1 MVIPGFADAVWTGG
15 PVPIAYSIGGAGPPL
30 LLLHG
35 FPQSRALWARIGPA
49 LARHRTVIAP
59 DLRGYGGSGKPAA
72 VDAYSFRAMAADMV
86 GLMKGLGHDRFAI
99 AGHDRGGRVAHRL
112 ALDAPEAVAR
122 LCVMDIV
129 PTRHLLTHLTAA
141 VARDYYHWFFLAQP
155 APGPERMI
163 GADPDAFFESC
174 LTGWGAAG
182 LADFDPAQLAAY
194 RAAWRDADTV
204 RGMCNDYRAALSHD
218 AADDAADAGRAVRCP
233 ALVLWGADGAM
244 ARHYDV
250 AASWAPLLARMTARA
265 LPGGHFFP
273 DTAPGETAA
282 ALAAFLDHEG

>member
-1 MVIPGFADAVWTGG
+1 MIAGFADRVWRGG
-15 PVPIAYSIGGAGPPL
+15 PVEIAYSVGGSGPPL

-35 FPQSRALWARIGPA
+35 FPQNRAMWAAIAPA
-49 LARHRTVIAP
+49 LARDRTVVAA

-72 VDAYSFRAMAADMV
+72 VADYSFRAMAADMA
-86 GLMKGLGHDRFAI
+86 GLMRDLGHHRFDV

-112 ALDAPEAVAR
+112 ALDAPDTVTG

-129 PTRHLLTHLTAA
+129 PTRHLLLNLTAD

-174 LTGWGAAG
+174 LTGWGAAA
-182 LADFDPAQLAAY
+182 LAAFDADRLAAY
-194 RAAWRDADTV
+194 RAAWRDPDTIAA
-204 RGMCNDYRAALSHD
+204 MCNDYRAALIHD
-218 AADDAADAGRAVRCP
+218 AADDAADADRTVDCP

-244 ARHYDV
+244 ARHYDI
-250 AASWAPLLARMTARA
+250 AATWAPRLTAMRAAA

-273 DTAPGETAA
+273 DTASAATAD
-282 ALAAFLDHEG
+282 ALATFARMPG

>member
-1 MVIPGFADAVWTGG
+1 VIPGFADTVWHGG
-15 PVPIAYSIGGAGPPL
+15 PVPIACSVGGSGPPL

-35 FPQSRALWARIGPA
+35 FPQNRAMWARIAPA
-49 LARHRTVIAP
+49 LARRHTVVAA
-59 DLRGYGGSGKPAA
+59 DLRGYGASGKPAA
-72 VDAYSFRAMAADMV
+72 VADYSFRAMAADMA
-86 GLMKGLGHDRFAI
+86 GLMPSLGFDRFAV

-112 ALDAPEAVAR
+112 ALDAPAAVAS

-129 PTRHLLTHLTAA
+129 PTLHLLTHLSAG

-182 LADFDPAQLAAY
+182 LAAFDTGQLDAY
-194 RAAWRDADTV
+194 RAAWRDPATIAA
-204 RGMCNDYRAALSHD
+204 MCDDYRAALAHD
-218 AADDAADAGRAVRCP
+218 MADDAADAGRRIFCP
-233 ALVLWGADGAM
+233 ALVLWGAGGAM
-244 ARHYDV
+244 ARHYDM
-250 AASWAPLLARMTARA
+250 AAVWAPHLARMETAA

-273 DTAPGETAA
+273 DTAPGATVR
-282 ALAAFLDHEG
+282 ALQAFLDPPG